1 MKVIQFRKFWLILS
15 LATFVASIALAIIFR
30 LPLGMD
36 FTGGSLIEIKPK
48 DTIEIQSLR
57 GKITDFYKG
66 ATLVQNSGSNQFI
79 IRNKITDEAQY
90 KDFENKLKSV
100 LPDVNIL
107 RHESIGSS
115 VGKDLTRKA
124 SIGIAIAAV
133 LIVIFIA
140 YEFRQVPRTVSA
152 WSFGSVAIITLFHDL
167 ATSLAVF
174 FVVGK
179 IAGYEIDSSV
189 VVAVLTI
196 LGFSTH
202 DTIVVFDRIRENVI
216 KNPQKN
222 LEQIANSSIN
232 QTVARSLNTSL
243 TAILVLVSMLIL
255 GGQTIKPFIFLLT
268 IGIAIGTYSSIFV
281 ASPLLVT
288 WYLYQNKNSNK
299 RP

>member
-1 MKVIQFRKFWLILS
+1 
-15 LATFVASIALAIIFR
+15 
-30 LPLGMD
+30 MD
-36 FTGGSLIEIKPK
+36 FTGGSLIEISPQNN
-48 DTIEIQSLR
+48 IEIQSLR
-57 GKITDFYKG
+57 EKIYTFYNG
-66 ATLVQNSGSNQFI
+66 EILVQNSGSNQFI
-79 IRNKITDEAQY
+79 IRNKITDETKY
-90 KDFENKLKSV
+90 KEFENNLRQG

-124 SIGIAIAAV
+124 IIAVAIAAV
-133 LIVIFIA
+133 LIIIFIA
-140 YEFRQVPRTVSA
+140 YEFRHVPRTVSA
-152 WSFGSVAIITLFHDL
+152 WSFGTVAIITLFHDL

-179 IAGYEIDSSV
+179 IVGYEIDSSV
-189 VVAVLTI
+189 VVAILTI

-216 KNPQKN
+216 KNPQKK
-222 LEQIANSSIN
+222 LAELANSSIN
-232 QTVARSLNTSL
+232 QTLARSLNTSL

-255 GGQTIKPFIFLLT
+255 GGSTIKPFIFLLT

-288 WYLYQNKNSNK
+288 WYLRSNK
-299 RP
+299 EAR